1 MNPLKSRVAQA
12 SSAQKVMIFI
22 GILMICSFVLLC
34 YASLD
39 PKAPPDSKFGLLSF
53 MMILLMFGLWFL
65 IPSCIFFYKKRTKPN
80 ITSLSDIEIDKLMTV
95 LIGISVV
102 CVGIGTIFSYF
113 GKIEDFVGMLVVFV
127 VILLFFVL
135 QIKYRDKRRIKMKE

>member
-1 MNPLKSRVAQA
+1 MHGQGSKRPLPIRKSKGVPN
-12 SSAQKVMIFI
+12 SIY
-22 GILMICSFVLLC
+22 FVNN
-34 YASLD
+34 
-39 PKAPPDSKFGLLSF
+39 
-53 MMILLMFGLWFL
+53 
-65 IPSCIFFYKKRTKPN
+65 KKRTKPN